1 MNKQKFMKWALPALL
16 MSAMTFELMPGSV
29 GYYTKELITTP
40 EHKGWNFFDPPVDG
54 TVGSCL
60 MLCAAVTFLAMVM
73 AIAAACMHK
82 KGLYR
87 AIGWC
92 SLGAGALAAAP
103 YLTNT
108 ADVFVQPNVIVL
120 ILLLACWLMAMS
132 MDKKKDAQEAEKP
145 GRRL

>member
-1 MNKQKFMKWALPALL
+1 MNQQKIMKWALPGLL
-16 MSAMTFELMPGSV
+16 MSAMTFELMPGCV
-29 GYYTKELITTP
+29 GYCVKDMISTP
-40 EHKGWNFFDPPVDG
+40 EKKSWTFFEPPIQG

-60 MLCAAVTFLAMVM
+60 ILCGVVTFVAMVL
-73 AIAAACMHK
+73 AIAAACLK
-82 KGLYR
+82 KQGIYR

-108 ADVFVQPNVIVL
+108 PDVFVQPNVMVF

-132 MDKKKDAQEAEKP
+132 LDKKTVEEEKKST
-145 GRRL
+145 GKRL